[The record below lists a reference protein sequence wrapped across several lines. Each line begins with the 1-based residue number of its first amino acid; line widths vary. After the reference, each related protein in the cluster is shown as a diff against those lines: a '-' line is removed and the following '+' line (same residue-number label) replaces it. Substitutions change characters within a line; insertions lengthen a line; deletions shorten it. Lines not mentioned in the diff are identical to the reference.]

1 MDKKYIE
8 GQPSADDT
16 SKIGSK
22 PGLLHTVYVCHS
34 LFRLYPFACFSHF
47 RIFAKD
53 AAREKGYARIPKV
66 TFAACFVTALLAF
79 LFLLAP
85 TAVDLTASFDPP
97 SIELTHLSAE
107 YRKGKDAPSD
117 KTASTPDAW
126 NLSGI
131 DPNGTEH
138 ELSID
143 RDDWER
149 LEKIGTPYD
158 ESWDVYRLEFGE
170 NVRLVGHWLPGSDK
184 LIDWKVE

>member
-1 MDKKYIE
+1 M
-8 GQPSADDT
+8 
-16 SKIGSK
+16 
-22 PGLLHTVYVCHS
+22 
-34 LFRLYPFACFSHF
+34 
-47 RIFAKD
+47 
-53 AAREKGYARIPKV
+53 
-66 TFAACFVTALLAF
+66 
-79 LFLLAP
+79 
-85 TAVDLTASFDPP
+85 DLTASFDPP

-107 YRKGKDAPSD
+107 YRKGKDAVSENVGP
-117 KTASTPDAW
+117 TPDEW
-126 NLSGI
+126 KLSGI
-131 DPNGTEH
+131 DSGGAEY